1 MNENENSYIP
11 FDDGENIQ
19 TTDINEMPSA
29 EVESVVADDIPAAPE
44 APEMNL
50 EKAADGIAET
60 KKRNYERYMEG
71 DAFSAEA
78 SRPGPGPDLMP
89 GGFESAGSSMNTDT
103 QSTPGIQY
111 YNDPPNY
118 NIEGLE
124 EPVTM
129 GEWLVT
135 MLLMMVP
142 CVNIILMF
150 VWAFSKT
157 EKKSKSNFF
166 KVELIMMG
174 ILLAIYIIVIIFMVF
189 AGVALSRF

>member
-78 SRPGPGPDLMP
+78 SQPGPGPDLMP
-89 GGFESAGSSMNTDT
+89 GGFESAGSSTNTYT
-103 QSTPGIQY
+103 QPTPGIQY

-174 ILLAIYIIVIIFMVF
+174 ILLAIYIVVIIFMVF
-189 AGVALSRF
+189 AGVALSQF

>member
-1 MNENENSYIP
+1 MNENENGYIP

-19 TTDINEMPSA
+19 TSDITQMPSSV
-29 EVESVVADDIPAAPE
+29 VESSVSDEIPAAPE
-44 APEMNL
+44 APEMDL

-71 DAFSAEA
+71 DTFTAETSQPA
-78 SRPGPGPDLMP
+78 PEMMM
-89 GGFESAGSSMNTDT
+89 GGFESAPSSPDTYT

-111 YNDPPNY
+111 YNDAPNY

-142 CVNIILMF
+142 CVNIVLMF

-174 ILLAIYIIVIIFMVF
+174 IILVLYIVVIAIMIA